1 MEAMYELLVD
11 LLRHLKRSPCVFASD
26 SLVIDSKVLSISIK
40 NKKDLMDVNSYFQSV
55 SKDEKQ
61 TRSPSLRLNILFSG
75 TE

>member
-1 MEAMYELLVD
+1 
-11 LLRHLKRSPCVFASD
+11 
-26 SLVIDSKVLSISIK
+26 
-40 NKKDLMDVNSYFQSV
+40 MDVNSYFQSV